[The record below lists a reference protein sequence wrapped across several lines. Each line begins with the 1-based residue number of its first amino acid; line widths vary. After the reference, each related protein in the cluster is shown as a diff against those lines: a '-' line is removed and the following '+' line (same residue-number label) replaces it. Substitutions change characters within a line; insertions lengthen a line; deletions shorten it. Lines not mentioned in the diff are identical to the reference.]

1 MVKHWGFHQKDK
13 QQYVELS
20 NLDYKT
26 ANIEERYA
34 ERPWYRNFSL
44 ETWRP
49 VVWAGITLLLGASNA
64 ATQILAAPSRA
75 EVDHAHSKGKWM
87 HIGVYNSAIFNTT
100 AVFDYNIFMVTPAF
114 VKGGNFSIADAAA
127 DMRMSSLPFPYG
139 DVYFEEPGSD
149 LTGIENNVSA
159 LQQQAMGGN
168 LTFLTWQDCITQ
180 FSTDLQSKFSAVL
193 LVMKDNPSTT
203 NSFWSSFPYY
213 PPGSLQGEG
222 PSLKAYAWVCNGAE
236 ICVPQQI
243 RDSGTWNLS
252 RISEGFNSDYEGQSE
267 TIDHCLARSVQQAC
281 SVDVSI
287 NLMVAVIVCNIIK
300 LCCFLHCLS
309 IKEHKPFITVGDA
322 ICSFLAKSDP
332 HSVGLGPVSSRE
344 VRRGSFQVHRDAVS
358 MARTQLPHQPLVFPG
373 KPWEGRRHKYY
384 SAVSLGR
391 WISTGVLSGI
401 IFFAGLLLLIGGK
414 HLVLGIESLEDTGTD
429 QSGAGVSQ
437 TNYGTAAFNTNLGFN
452 PSGLL
457 PGNFGLFSAIF
468 SANVIQLA
476 VSNAYLFIN
485 NIFTCALVSQ
495 ELSDYATE
503 SKMMRVTRPRG
514 PQRSTYWLQLP
525 YKWSLPLMAM
535 MTLLHWLISEALF
548 MVDVQ
553 VFDPDGRKIPP
564 NSDSSDG
571 SFYGLAWGPTATLC
585 AVVEGGLIISFVYAY
600 GFRKFTAGVPVFSS
614 CSIAISAGCHM
625 STQEYDDAIFR
636 PLKYGVLKTGKL
648 GDAQP
653 VGFSALEVTP
663 LQKGELYGGT
673 PYDDDDDARDVTAAT
688 PPTIAKPD
696 ASLTAESSEQARG
709 EHTEEAALLSS
720 GEQPAQARSR
730 MGWRRLPSFQ

>member
-49 VVWAGITLLLGASNA
+49 VVWAGVIISSLV
-64 ATQILAAPSRA
+64 LAANLIILFVGLSLD
-75 EVDHAHSKGKWM
+75 VDEEGTRQLYHGSCASSSQS
-87 HIGVYNSAIFNTT
+87 YNSAIFNTT

-309 IKEHKPFITVGDA
+309 IKEHKPLITVGDA

-358 MARTQLPHQPLVFPG
+358 MARTQLPHQPLVFP
-373 KPWEGRRHKYY
+373 
-384 SAVSLGR
+384 
-391 WISTGVLSGI
+391 
-401 IFFAGLLLLIGGK
+401 
-414 HLVLGIESLEDTGTD
+414 GTD

-571 SFYGLAWGPTATLC
+571 SFY
-585 AVVEGGLIISFVYAY
+585 VVEGGLIISFVYAY